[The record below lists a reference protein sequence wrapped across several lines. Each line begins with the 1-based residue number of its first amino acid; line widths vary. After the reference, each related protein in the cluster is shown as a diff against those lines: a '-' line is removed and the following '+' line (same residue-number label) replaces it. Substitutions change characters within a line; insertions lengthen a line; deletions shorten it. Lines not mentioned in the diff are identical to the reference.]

1 MPKLYSEEQLLNDQ
15 IKRVIV
21 YDREEEDELD
31 EDSRSKLSNVE
42 YNKPFDYSKLP
53 PIYETFVPQND
64 KTSQP
69 WKFIHSNESFLNVGP
84 VKPVA
89 QVNGPLPSS
98 EKLLPLPKRCL
109 VLKYFDTFMEDIQL
123 LEKAIEQNSEIK
135 GTTFISITEKAKR

>member
-1 MPKLYSEEQLLNDQ
+1 M
-15 IKRVIV
+15 
-21 YDREEEDELD
+21 EDELD

-53 PIYETFVPQND
+53 PIYKTFVPQND
-64 KTSQP
+64 KTAQP

-84 VKPVA
+84 IKHVA

-98 EKLLPLPKRCL
+98 EKLLPLPKRSL
-109 VLKYFDTFMEDIQL
+109 VLKYFDTFIEDIQL
-123 LEKAIEQNSEIK
+123 LENEIERNSEIK